1 MANPRIP
8 QGNLNRV
15 RGSIV
20 WATVPNLNV
29 IASFLGQGG
38 ISFRTEGTATTRLNT
53 MTGVSNSPEI
63 QQPAILTVALLKTQ
77 ALCVLYENRRL
88 TNSILGDCTVRT
100 DAQGGGLETFQ
111 LENMSIDNVNE
122 MSFNG
127 SQVEY
132 VVTLGG
138 VYVINADLWGG
149 P

>member
-20 WATVPNLNV
+20 WATAPDLNV

-38 ISFRTEGTATTRLNT
+38 ISFRTEGAATTRLQT

-77 ALCVLYENRRL
+77 SLSVLYENRRL
-88 TNSILGDCTVRT
+88 TNSLLGDCTVRT
-100 DAQGGGLETFQ
+100 DAQAGGLQTYQ

-127 SQVEY
+127 SQAEY
-132 VVTLGG
+132 VITLGG